1 MRKPRVRGDA
11 APAADADDADD
22 AAAADADADNEA
34 SQALALTR
42 VLESEEGNRLRDH
55 EKYLETQV
63 VPGLVAH
70 TNHLHPCEL
79 KRGDLCKF
87 TTYFQASLS
96 YTVRPSFK

>member
-1 MRKPRVRGDA
+1 MRGDA

-55 EKYLETQV
+55 EKYLETRC
-63 VPGLVAH
+63 A
-70 TNHLHPCEL
+70 
-79 KRGDLCKF
+79 
-87 TTYFQASLS
+87 
-96 YTVRPSFK
+96 RPSGSHQSSPPLRAEARGPLQVHHLLPGQPELHSETFFQIKQNK